1 MAETPLQS
9 TPTTGTGA
17 GSLLR
22 QISASLAVISVVLLG
37 QCANQCDDCQL
48 CVKAKPVYVADSHTL
63 GQGGLRD
70 DFLSNDWCGTGG
82 TTHFES
88 IPNGTVYDAC
98 DIISK
103 RSHFV
108 INGDDPPVGCTQRV
122 PHRQVPAGEA
132 QPEWVWRS
140 HTIDTNLS
148 QIPAQRVSVTC
159 TRTIYLFNYLS
170 GGQA

>member
-37 QCANQCDDCQL
+37 QCANQYDDCQL

-70 DFLSNDWCGTGG
+70 DFLSND
-82 TTHFES
+82 
-88 IPNGTVYDAC
+88 
-98 DIISK
+98 
-103 RSHFV
+103 
-108 INGDDPPVGCTQRV
+108 
-122 PHRQVPAGEA
+122 
-132 QPEWVWRS
+132 
-140 HTIDTNLS
+140 
-148 QIPAQRVSVTC
+148 
-159 TRTIYLFNYLS
+159 
-170 GGQA
+170 